1 VSKTNQQKSSSACAL
16 EDIEKIYAI
25 SDLHMD
31 KIQNLQWL
39 SSQQNT
45 NDGTANI
52 HNIPGPNDALIVA
65 GDISHELS
73 VLHKTLSTIVEK
85 FQCKVFFVFGNHEAW
100 VGGSEMDALGIK
112 TSLEKIERV
121 KGVCNELGVYTD
133 YQLVGENQQ
142 CPVWIVPIEGW
153 YDGSLTIPDT
163 NDLCSNFNKWPWVDF
178 FRCVWPEE
186 HQPQIEHNGRIP
198 VGLNERML
206 EWNTC
211 AIDNLRAD
219 YRNRMFPKP
228 DANEDNEAP
237 SSPLR
242 SLITFSHFLPNQQC
256 LPDWKDVNCETFL
269 KDEWFDHGA
278 ADTSAKFA
286 KVAGSKNMDEQI
298 RSIIPSSSS
307 SSTLSEKNDV
317 RHIHVFGHSHRPKD
331 FTYKGVRYI
340 HNPLGYSRERDMHM
354 VSQDVNFQLI
364 WDTTRAEGEVAGES
378 VIRYWEEQGGGVEAL
393 QKRMILRRKKRGA
406 VVRQLVEDTR
416 KKVKK

>member
-1 VSKTNQQKSSSACAL
+1 MNWVFTL
-16 EDIEKIYAI
+16 II
-25 SDLHMD
+25 SWWGR
-31 KIQNLQWL
+31 IN
-39 SSQQNT
+39 
-45 NDGTANI
+45 
-52 HNIPGPNDALIVA
+52 
-65 GDISHELS
+65 S
-73 VLHKTLSTIVEK
+73 VLFGLFLSKGE
-85 FQCKVFFVFGNHEAW
+85 FFS
-100 VGGSEMDALGIK
+100 GGGDRWRWLLQGGEVLISPPPNIENCVLRAAYLMFLEMCI
-112 TSLEKIERV
+112 SLLFAYFLLHSHILLYFLLLFR
-121 KGVCNELGVYTD
+121 
-133 YQLVGENQQ
+133 
-142 CPVWIVPIEGW
+142 W